1 MPFQEVIFEELDTG
15 HRQHPTDDAPPALS
29 AFSAFFAFCALNA
42 VPLSLKRPTRIRGL
56 LLAAGFLFAAPLTA
70 QVPAFEEVTGHE
82 FGKRITQHHQMVRYL
97 DRLATA
103 SPRVTVVE
111 QGESWGGRSLPL
123 AIVTSPENHARLDQ
137 IQQNAGRLGDP
148 RTLSAADAQEIIRTQ
163 PAVVWFGGSIHGF
176 ELSGTEGALKLLEHL
191 TTRDDAATMEVL
203 RNTVI
208 LIDPML
214 NPDGRDAFAAL
225 NHSLIGREPSADHD
239 DWSNS
244 FTGWQALSF
253 RTGHY
258 FFDTNRDW
266 FAHTQR
272 ETRERMPTIRQW
284 RPQVVVDMH
293 EMGSD
298 VEFFFDPP
306 DEPTGPYFPEYATR
320 WFDRF
325 NAAYAQAFDSAGFE
339 YMTGERYNYFYPG
352 YTTSWGSYQGAV
364 GMLYE
369 QGSTRGLALRRPDG
383 SVRTLADALEQQY
396 VAAWAASQ
404 LAARDRE
411 LMLREYVDA
420 HRAAVADGRQGIR
433 RYFIA
438 AETDPGLAAELANL
452 LGRNG
457 VEVDVLTEPV
467 RVASTRDRFGRSAG
481 ARTFPAGAY
490 VVEAA
495 QPRNRIIRA
504 LLEPE
509 TQVPERFLQDARQ
522 RVDRA
527 VNPRFYD
534 ITAWSLPLLFNVS
547 VYGSTDAAAPRTQRL
562 KSHANAMSL
571 PGERARYAYLID
583 GGQAASVAAA
593 ARLRR
598 EDVRAAVTLK
608 ATRID
613 GAALSSGSI
622 VVRVGQNDTTVHE
635 KVREVAE
642 AYELSVRAV
651 HTGLAD
657 RGHPS
662 LGSGDVIPVQ
672 TPVVAILAEDGI
684 NGYSFGW
691 AWYTL
696 DRQYQVPVTV
706 VRTQT
711 VANTRLDRFN
721 AIVIPE
727 AQQQALSNALGEN
740 GRARLRRWVQD
751 GGTLV
756 TIGAATEFA
765 RDSAGVGIALR
776 SWYQTEAGKD
786 SAQVAVPGAIFR
798 VSLDRESWLA
808 AGYDSGEVP
817 VLVFSN
823 RVYLVPEGAVSARR
837 TAVGRYAARNP
848 RIAGHAWSESLERL
862 PEAVFVYEER
872 VGQGRVVAFAEDP
885 NFRAYHRGVNRLFLN
900 AVLLG
905 ASAP

>member
-1 MPFQEVIFEELDTG
+1 MQYQAPPCEDLTTEGCYHAAGDVPSVADCLVSTVGAVPCGPVIRPGVRGALLAMIFFLAAPLNAQTPNFEGVTG
-15 HRQHPTDDAPPALS
+15 HR
-29 AFSAFFAFCALNA
+29 
-42 VPLSLKRPTRIRGL
+42 
-56 LLAAGFLFAAPLTA
+56 
-70 QVPAFEEVTGHE
+70 
-82 FGKRITQHHQMVRYL
+82 FGQRITQHHQMVRYL
-97 DRLATA
+97 ERLAEA
-103 SPRVTVVE
+103 SPRVAVVE

-123 AIVTSPENHARLDQ
+123 AIVTSPENHARLDE
-137 IQQNAGRLGDP
+137 IVRNAGRLGDP
-148 RTLSAADAQEIIRTQ
+148 RLLSAGEALEIIRGQ

-214 NPDGRDAFAAL
+214 NPDGRDAFAGL

-272 ETRERMPTIRQW
+272 ETRARMPTIAQW

-396 VAAWAASQ
+396 VAAWAAAR

-411 LMLREYVDA
+411 MMLRDYVEA
-420 HRAAVADGRQGIR
+420 HRTAIADGRQGVR
-433 RYFIA
+433 RYYIT
-438 AETDPGLAAELANL
+438 EEGDPQHAAELANL
-452 LGRNG
+452 LMRNG
-457 VEVDVLTEPV
+457 VEVDVLTEPA
-467 RVASTRDRFGRSAG
+467 RAAVARDRFGGSGG
-481 ARTFPAGAY
+481 ARTFSAGTY
-490 VVEAA
+490 VIDAS
-495 QPRNRIIRA
+495 QPRNRLIRA

-509 TQVPERFLQDARQ
+509 ARLPEAFLRSARE

-527 VNPRFYD
+527 QNPRFYD
-534 ITAWSLPLLFNVS
+534 ITAWSLPLLFNIP
-547 VYGSTDAAAPRTQRL
+547 VYGSTDAAAPRVRRL
-562 KSHANAMSL
+562 EGEASALSL
-571 PGERARYAYLID
+571 PQERARYAYLID
-583 GGQAASVAAA
+583 GRQAAAVAAA

-598 EDVRAAVTLK
+598 EEVRAAVTLK
-608 ATRID
+608 PTRID
-613 GAALSSGSI
+613 GIDVSSGSI
-622 VVRVGQNDTTVHE
+622 VVRIGQNDTTVHE
-635 KVREVAE
+635 TVRDVGR
-642 AYELSVRAV
+642 AYSLRIRAV
-651 HTGLAD
+651 HTGLAE

-662 LGSGDVIPVQ
+662 LGSGDVIPIQ
-672 TPVVAILAEDGI
+672 TPRIAILAEDGI

-696 DRQYQVPVTV
+696 DRQYEVPVTV
-706 VRTQT
+706 LRTQQLG
-711 VANTRLDRFN
+711 NTRVDRFN
-721 AIVIPE
+721 VIILPE
-727 AQQQALSNALGEN
+727 AQQQALSNALGTN
-740 GRARLRRWVQD
+740 GRARLQRWVQE

-756 TIGAATEFA
+756 TIGSATNFA
-765 RDSAGVGIALR
+765 RDSAGLGIALR
-776 SWYQTEAGKD
+776 SWYDDEAGRN
-786 SAQVAVPGAIFR
+786 SAQVTVPGAIFR
-798 VSLDRESWLA
+798 VQLDRESWLA
-808 AGYDSGEVP
+808 AGYDAGEVP
-817 VLVFSN
+817 ALVFSN
-823 RVYLVPEGAVSARR
+823 RVYRGPEGPPSARR
-837 TAVGRYAARNP
+837 SVVGSYAGGTQARVS
-848 RIAGHAWSESLERL
+848 GHAWSESVERL
-862 PEAVFVYEER
+862 PGSVFLYEER
-872 VGQGRVVAFAEDP
+872 VGQGRVIGFAEDP
-885 NFRAYHRGVNRLFLN
+885 NFRAYHRGVDRLFLN
-900 AVLLG
+900 AVVLG

>member
-1 MPFQEVIFEELDTG
+1 MQYPVSLFKGSAKEEI
-15 HRQHPTDDAPPALS
+15 HRATRDDPAATHS
-29 AFSAFFAFCALNA
+29 AFSAFSAVNA
-42 VPLSLKRPTRIRGL
+42 VPSRREVRTEIAGA
-56 LLAAGFLFAAPLTA
+56 LLATSLLVAAPLTA
-70 QVPAFEEVTGHE
+70 QTPSFEEVTGHP
-82 FGKRITQHHQMVRYL
+82 FGQRITQHHQMVRYL
-97 DRLATA
+97 ERLAEA
-103 SPRVTVVE
+103 SPRVAVVE

-123 AIVTSPENHARLDQ
+123 AIVTSPENHARLDE
-137 IQQNAGRLGDP
+137 IRRNAGRLGDP
-148 RTLSAADAQEIIRTQ
+148 RVLSAGDAQEIIRMQ

-191 TTRDDAATMEVL
+191 TTRDDAATIDVL

-244 FTGWQALSF
+244 FTGWQGLSF

-272 ETRERMPTIRQW
+272 ETRARMPTIAQW

-320 WFDRF
+320 WFGRF

-396 VAAWAASQ
+396 VAAWAAAR
-404 LAARDRE
+404 LVARDRE
-411 LMLREYVDA
+411 MMLREYVEA
-420 HRAAVADGRQGIR
+420 HRTAIADGRQGIR
-433 RYFIA
+433 RYYITSEGDA
-438 AETDPGLAAELANL
+438 GHAAELANL
-452 LGRNG
+452 LRRNG
-457 VEVDVLTEPV
+457 VEVDVLSEPV
-467 RVASTRDRFGRSAG
+467 RAASTRDRFGRSGG
-481 ARTFPAGAY
+481 AQSFPAGTY
-490 VVEAA
+490 VVDAA
-495 QPRNRIIRA
+495 QPRNRILRA
-504 LLEPE
+504 LLEPDA
-509 TQVPERFLQDARQ
+509 QVPEAFLRTARE

-534 ITAWSLPLLFNVS
+534 ITAWSLPLLFNTA
-547 VYGSTDAAAPRTQRL
+547 VYGSTDATAPRSQRL
-562 KSHANAMSL
+562 AEDATALSL
-571 PGERARYAYLID
+571 PEERARYAYLID
-583 GGQAASVAAA
+583 GTQAAAVPAA
-593 ARLRR
+593 ARLRH

-608 ATRID
+608 PTRID
-613 GAALSSGSI
+613 GEGVASGSI

-635 KVREVAE
+635 KVREVAR
-642 AYELSVRAV
+642 AYGLRVRAV
-651 HTGLAD
+651 HTGLAE

-662 LGSGDVIPVQ
+662 LGSGDVVPVR
-672 TPVVAILAEDGI
+672 TPEVGILAEDGI
-684 NGYSFGW
+684 SGYSFGW

-696 DRQYQVPVTV
+696 DRQYEVPVTV
-706 VRTQT
+706 MRTQT
-711 VANTRLDRFN
+711 IRNTRLGRFN
-721 AIVIPE
+721 VIVVPE
-727 AQQQALSNALGEN
+727 AQQQALSNALGN
-740 GRARLRRWVQD
+740 DGRARLRRWVQE

-756 TIGAATEFA
+756 TIGSATDFA
-765 RDSAGVGIALR
+765 RDSAGIGIGLR
-776 SWYQTEAGKD
+776 SWYD
-786 SAQVAVPGAIFR
+786 SEEGRRAAQIAVPGAIFR
-798 VSLDRESWLA
+798 VNLDRESWLS
-808 AGYDSGEVP
+808 AGYDAGEIP
-817 VLVFSN
+817 ALVFSS
-823 RVYLVPEGAVSARR
+823 RVYLAPEGAVSARR
-837 TAVGRYAARNP
+837 TAVGRYAARNQA
-848 RIAGHAWSESLERL
+848 RIAGHAWNESMERL
-862 PEAVFVYEER
+862 PESVFLYEER
-872 VGQGRVVAFAEDP
+872 VGQGRVIAFAEDP
-885 NFRAYHRGVNRLFLN
+885 NFRAYHRGLNRLFLN

-905 ASAP
+905 PSAP